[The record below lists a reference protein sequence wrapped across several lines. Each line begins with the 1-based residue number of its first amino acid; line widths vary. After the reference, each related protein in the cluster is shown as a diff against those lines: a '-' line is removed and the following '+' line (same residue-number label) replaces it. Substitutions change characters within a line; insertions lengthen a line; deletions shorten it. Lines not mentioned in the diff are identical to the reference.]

1 MLLIGCGGNQITK
14 LQIEKVKIPS
24 ELLELRELKKPYAE
38 NEKDIIKS
46 YIDLFQH
53 YKECEININ
62 KIKEIN
68 QNF

>member
-1 MLLIGCGGNQITK
+1 MLLIGCGGTQITK
-14 LQIEKVKIPS
+14 LQIEKVKIPN
-24 ELLELRELKKPYAE
+24 ELLELRELEKPYAE

-68 QNF
+68 NNF

>member
-1 MLLIGCGGNQITK
+1 MLLVGCGGTQITK
-14 LQIEKVKIPS
+14 LQIEKVKIPN

-38 NEKDIIKS
+38 NEKDIINH

-68 QNF
+68 NNF

>member
-1 MLLIGCGGNQITK
+1 MLLIGCGGTQITK

-38 NEKDIIKS
+38 SEKDIINS

>member
-1 MLLIGCGGNQITK
+1 MLLIGCGGTQITK

-24 ELLELRELKKPYAE
+24 EVLELRELKKPYAE
-38 NEKDIIKS
+38 NEKDIINY

-68 QNF
+68 NNF

>member
-1 MLLIGCGGNQITK
+1 MLLIGCGGTQITK

-38 NEKDIIKS
+38 NEKDIINY

-68 QNF
+68 NNF